1 MYRMSDI
8 YRPISEYSNVELE
21 LQKECYRKASYQAII
36 KIKQI
41 LADLDHAGVFVRA
54 IRIYE
59 QSPCAAAFPDS
70 IRLVTGRPIN
80 GHFNEN
86 PNNSIDVAWDYW
98 RNGVIQHV
106 VEPEV
111 L

>member
-1 MYRMSDI
+1 MYRMIDI

-21 LQKECYRKASYQAII
+21 LQKECYRKASYQAIVV
-36 KIKQI
+36 IKQL
-41 LADLDHAGVFVRA
+41 LADLDHEGVFVRG

-59 QSPCAAAFPDS
+59 QSPCAAVFPDS
-70 IRLVTGRPIN
+70 IKLVTGRPID
-80 GHFNEN
+80 GHLKQN
-86 PNNSIDVAWDYW
+86 PNHSIDVVWDFW

-111 L
+111 V